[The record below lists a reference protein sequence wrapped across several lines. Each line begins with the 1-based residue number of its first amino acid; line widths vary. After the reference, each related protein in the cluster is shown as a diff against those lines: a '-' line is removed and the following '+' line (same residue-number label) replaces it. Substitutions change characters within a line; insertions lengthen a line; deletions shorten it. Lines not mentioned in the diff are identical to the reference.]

1 MALPHT
7 LVSASFATALEA
19 VYLALRLLRFR
30 DGADHMLA
38 NMRKETDEPANRIA
52 VTIAE
57 WIERQEGQ
65 PIAMLDDKAAA
76 RYIDELSRFA
86 DARTRG
92 EWRYDEAA
100 GEAALARLR
109 SEVR

>member
-1 MALPHT
+1 MSLPDS
-7 LVSASFATALEA
+7 LVSASFAIALES
-19 VYLALRLLRFR
+19 VHLALRFLRFR

-38 NMRKETDEPANRIA
+38 NIRKETDDPAKRIA

-57 WIERQEGQ
+57 QIERQEGQ
-65 PIAMLDDKAAA
+65 PVAMLDDKAAA

-86 DARTRG
+86 DERTRR
-92 EWRYDEAA
+92 EWRHDEVA

-109 SEVR
+109 SEVH

>member
-1 MALPHT
+1 MSLPDG

-19 VYLALRLLRFR
+19 VHLALRLLRFR

-38 NMRKETDEPANRIA
+38 NMRKKTDDPASQIA

-57 WIERQEGQ
+57 WVERQERQ
-65 PIAMLDDKAAA
+65 RLATLDDEAAA

-86 DARTRG
+86 DQRTRK
-92 EWRYDEAA
+92 EWHSDEAA

-109 SEVR
+109 AEVR

>member
-1 MALPHT
+1 MSLSDALN
-7 LVSASFATALEA
+7 SAPFDIALEA
-19 VYLALRLLRFR
+19 VHLTSRLLRFR

-38 NMRKETDEPANRIA
+38 NMRKETDDRANRIA

-57 WIERQEGQ
+57 DIERQEGQ
-65 PIAMLDDKAAA
+65 PIAMLDDNAAA
-76 RYIDELSRFA
+76 RYVDELSRIV
-86 DARTRG
+86 DARTKK
-92 EWRYDEAA
+92 EWRTDQAA